1 MGAEHEAKGQWIV
14 MAVCHADE
22 YAQRDGEWRY
32 LRRVERYWYAV
43 DVRER
48 PNAPFNRWDW
58 IKKAPRLPANFPSW
72 ESFWRKFAPGGR
84 RSPRK
89 NGWASRTLGTASRH
103 NLDIRSRGTST
114 YRTQDGTRSGVIMGR
129 VSGKVAIVTGANRG
143 LGQAFAHLLTSE
155 GAKVV
160 ATDININGAAM
171 VEKGEQNTLF
181 LRQDVSSEER
191 WLSVIQETEARFGPV
206 SILVNNAGVTSP
218 KIGGAIEKTS
228 LDDFNRII
236 SVNQTGVFLGMKT
249 VFPSMRRA
257 GGGSIINISS
267 VSGLV
272 GKEHTIAYTA
282 SKFAVRGMSKVAAIE
297 YGPHNIRVNS
307 IHPGP
312 IDTQMLYAPDGSMRP
327 VIQKI
332 METLPA
338 GRFGHAEEIAQL
350 VLLLASDEMKFATGA
365 EFVIDG
371 GMTCG

>member
-1 MGAEHEAKGQWIV
+1 M
-14 MAVCHADE
+14 
-22 YAQRDGEWRY
+22 
-32 LRRVERYWYAV
+32 
-43 DVRER
+43 
-48 PNAPFNRWDW
+48 P
-58 IKKAPRLPANFPSW
+58 
-72 ESFWRKFAPGGR
+72 
-84 RSPRK
+84 
-89 NGWASRTLGTASRH
+89 
-103 NLDIRSRGTST
+103 
-114 YRTQDGTRSGVIMGR
+114 R
-129 VSGKVAIVTGANRG
+129 VSGKVAIVTGAKRG
-143 LGQAFAHLLTSE
+143 LGQAFAQLLERE

-160 ATDININGAAM
+160 ATDIDFDAAANA
-171 VEKGEQNTLF
+171 EQPERDTL
-181 LRQDVSSEER
+181 LLCHDVRSQDR
-191 WLSVIQETEARFGPV
+191 WLRVIEETEAEFGPV

-218 KIGGAIEKTS
+218 KTGGSIQSTS

-236 SVNQTGVFLGMKT
+236 SINQTGVFLGMKT
-249 VFPSMRRA
+249 VLASMRRA

-267 VSGLV
+267 VSGLI

-327 VIQKI
+327 VIKTI

-338 GRFGHAEEIAQL
+338 ARFGQAEEIAQM

>member
-1 MGAEHEAKGQWIV
+1 
-14 MAVCHADE
+14 
-22 YAQRDGEWRY
+22 
-32 LRRVERYWYAV
+32 
-43 DVRER
+43 
-48 PNAPFNRWDW
+48 
-58 IKKAPRLPANFPSW
+58 
-72 ESFWRKFAPGGR
+72 
-84 RSPRK
+84 
-89 NGWASRTLGTASRH
+89 
-103 NLDIRSRGTST
+103 
-114 YRTQDGTRSGVIMGR
+114 MGR
-129 VSGKVAIVTGANRG
+129 VSGKVAIVTGAKRG
-143 LGQAFAHLLTSE
+143 LGQAFAHLLARE

-160 ATDININGAAM
+160 ATDIDFDGAAM
-171 VEKGEQNTLF
+171 AKQREQDTL
-181 LRQDVSSEER
+181 LLCQDVRSEER
-191 WLSVIQETEARFGPV
+191 WLSVIDETETEFGPV

-218 KIGGAIEKTS
+218 KTGGSIQNTS
-228 LDDFNRII
+228 LDDFNRIVSI
-236 SVNQTGVFLGMKT
+236 NQTGVFLGMKT
-249 VFPSMRRA
+249 VLPSMRRA

-267 VSGLV
+267 VSGLI

-327 VIQKI
+327 VIKNI

-338 GRFGHAEEIAQL
+338 GRFGNPEEIAQM

>member
-1 MGAEHEAKGQWIV
+1 
-14 MAVCHADE
+14 
-22 YAQRDGEWRY
+22 
-32 LRRVERYWYAV
+32 
-43 DVRER
+43 
-48 PNAPFNRWDW
+48 
-58 IKKAPRLPANFPSW
+58 
-72 ESFWRKFAPGGR
+72 
-84 RSPRK
+84 
-89 NGWASRTLGTASRH
+89 
-103 NLDIRSRGTST
+103 
-114 YRTQDGTRSGVIMGR
+114 MGR
-129 VSGKVAIVTGANRG
+129 VSGKVAIVTGAKRG
-143 LGQAFAHLLTSE
+143 LGQAFAHLLARE

-160 ATDININGAAM
+160 ATDIDFDGAAM
-171 VEKGEQNTLF
+171 AKQREQDTL
-181 LRQDVSSEER
+181 LLCQDVRSEER
-191 WLSVIQETEARFGPV
+191 WLSVVEETEAEFGPV

-218 KIGGAIEKTS
+218 KTGGSIQNTS
-228 LDDFNRII
+228 LDDFNRIVSI
-236 SVNQTGVFLGMKT
+236 NQTGVFLGMKT
-249 VFPSMRRA
+249 VLPSMRRA

-267 VSGLV
+267 VSGLI

-327 VIQKI
+327 VIKKI

-338 GRFGHAEEIAQL
+338 ARFGNAEEIAQM

>member
-1 MGAEHEAKGQWIV
+1 
-14 MAVCHADE
+14 
-22 YAQRDGEWRY
+22 
-32 LRRVERYWYAV
+32 
-43 DVRER
+43 
-48 PNAPFNRWDW
+48 
-58 IKKAPRLPANFPSW
+58 
-72 ESFWRKFAPGGR
+72 
-84 RSPRK
+84 
-89 NGWASRTLGTASRH
+89 
-103 NLDIRSRGTST
+103 
-114 YRTQDGTRSGVIMGR
+114 MGR

-160 ATDININGAAM
+160 ATDINIDGAAM
-171 VEKGEQNTLF
+171 VEKGEKNTLF
-181 LRQDVSSEER
+181 LRQDVRSEER

-236 SVNQTGVFLGMKT
+236 SVNQTGVLLGMKT
-249 VFPSMRRA
+249 VLPSMRRA

-338 GRFGHAEEIAQL
+338 GRFGHAEEIAQV

>member
-1 MGAEHEAKGQWIV
+1 
-14 MAVCHADE
+14 
-22 YAQRDGEWRY
+22 
-32 LRRVERYWYAV
+32 
-43 DVRER
+43 
-48 PNAPFNRWDW
+48 
-58 IKKAPRLPANFPSW
+58 
-72 ESFWRKFAPGGR
+72 
-84 RSPRK
+84 
-89 NGWASRTLGTASRH
+89 
-103 NLDIRSRGTST
+103 
-114 YRTQDGTRSGVIMGR
+114 MGR
-129 VSGKVAIVTGANRG
+129 VSGKVAIVTGAKRG
-143 LGQAFAHLLTSE
+143 LGQAFAHLLARE

-160 ATDININGAAM
+160 ATDIDFDGAAM
-171 VEKGEQNTLF
+171 AKQREQDTL
-181 LRQDVSSEER
+181 LLCQDVRSEER
-191 WLSVIQETEARFGPV
+191 WLSLIEETETEFGPV

-218 KIGGAIEKTS
+218 KTGGSIQNTS
-228 LDDFNRII
+228 LEDFNRIVSI
-236 SVNQTGVFLGMKT
+236 NQTGVFLGMKT
-249 VFPSMRRA
+249 VLSSMRRA

-267 VSGLV
+267 VSGLI

-327 VIQKI
+327 VIKKI

-338 GRFGHAEEIAQL
+338 ARFGNAEEIAQM